1 MARQVITISIGNDE
15 YELYKRLKRA
25 TKVLGK
31 SRSKVIKYLLD
42 RYLPKDERDLEAFIE
57 DYTKWEMEKAKEKIK
72 RETKV
77 IPIETEG
84 FTEGNIENT
93 EENKTD

>member
-1 MARQVITISIGNDE
+1 MTMARRVITISIEND
-15 YELYKRLKRA
+15 ELYKRLKRA

-42 RYLPKDERDLEAFIE
+42 RYLPKDEKDLEVFIE

-72 RETKV
+72 RETKT
-77 IPIETEG
+77 IPVETEDIPD
-84 FTEGNIENT
+84 GNVENINK
-93 EENKTD
+93 NKTD

>member
-1 MARQVITISIGNDE
+1 MARRVIAISIEND
-15 YELYKRLKRA
+15 ELYKRLKRA

-42 RYLPKDERDLEAFIE
+42 RYLPKDEKDLEEFIE

-77 IPIETEG
+77 IPVETEE
-84 FTEGNIENT
+84 FPKRNIENT
-93 EENKTD
+93 EKNEAD